1 MDAATA
7 FPGAAA
13 ALVYS
18 VGRAAPPDAIIEEG
32 VQVKLHFLAVTAML
46 LALGPSCRSAKKV
59 EAAKGGK
66 ELKSAPNF
74 TLQDADGKTV
84 QLSDFK
90 GKVVLLDFWATWC
103 GPCKIEIPW
112 FIEFQRKY
120 KDRGFTVLGVSMD
133 DGWPI
138 VKEFAQE
145 FKMNYPVVL
154 GNDELGQAYGGVEVL
169 PTTFIIDKQGRIIN
183 VHMGLVSKDE
193 MEKQIEDLL

>member
-1 MDAATA
+1 M
-7 FPGAAA
+7 
-13 ALVYS
+13 
-18 VGRAAPPDAIIEEG
+18 
-32 VQVKLHFLAVTAML
+32 QVKLPFLAVTAVL
-46 LALGPSCRSAKKV
+46 VALGASCSSTKPV

-66 ELKSAPNF
+66 ELKTAPNF
-74 TLQDADGKTV
+74 TLMDADGKSV
-84 QLSDFK
+84 KLSDYK

-133 DGWPI
+133 EGWPI

-154 GNDELGQAYGGVEVL
+154 GNDEVGQAFGGVEVL
-169 PTTFIIDKQGRIIN
+169 PTTFIIDKQGRIVN
-183 VHMGLVSKDE
+183 THMGLVSKDE